1 MADLI
6 RLKLEHYTRLSADDV
21 QLLSRLSTLNIR
33 QIQPRRDIMRE
44 GEQPKV
50 VNLILDGWAI
60 RHKMLEDGRRQILAF
75 LVPGDFCDTKNFV
88 LSEMD
93 HSVGALTAV
102 TVAQI
107 PNEMIQDIERNW
119 PRLSQALNW
128 DLLVQLAI
136 QREWTLNVGQR
147 SAIERI
153 SHLIC
158 ELFTRMKT
166 VGLCHDGV
174 CSIPA
179 TQTDLSEATGVT
191 PVHVNRTLQEM
202 RARGLIEWKGRE
214 VRVPDMDALRRV
226 GMFNEAYL
234 HLQREGAH
242 LDANE

>member
-21 QLLSRLSTLNIR
+21 QLLSSLSTLNIR
-33 QIQPRRDIMRE
+33 QIQPRRDIFRE
-44 GEQPKV
+44 GERPKV
-50 VNLILDGWAI
+50 VNLILDGWAV

-75 LVPGDFCDTKNFV
+75 LIPGDFCDTKNFV

-107 PNEMIQDIERNW
+107 PNEMIQDIERTR

-158 ELFTRMKT
+158 ELFVRMKT
-166 VGLCHDGV
+166 VGLCHNGV
-174 CSIPA
+174 CNIPA

-214 VRVPDMDALRRV
+214 VRVPDMDALQRV
-226 GMFNEAYL
+226 GMFNAGYL
-234 HLQREGAH
+234 HLDREGAH